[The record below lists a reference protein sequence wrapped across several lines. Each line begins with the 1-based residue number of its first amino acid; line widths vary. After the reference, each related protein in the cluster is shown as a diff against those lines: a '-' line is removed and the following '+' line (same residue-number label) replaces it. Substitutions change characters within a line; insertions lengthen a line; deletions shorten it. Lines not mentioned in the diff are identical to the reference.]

1 MFTGL
6 IETVGTLS
14 AIHPKDDVWKL
25 DIVAPKIAGE
35 LRIGDS
41 VSISGACSTVVRSDS
56 RSFSVE
62 IMEETRIR
70 TKLGSLRSGSRVSLE
85 WAMRLIQD
93 LTDISCRDT

>member
-41 VSISGACSTVVRSDS
+41 VSISGRAALSCVLTADHSAS
-56 RSFSVE
+56 R
-62 IMEETRIR
+62 
-70 TKLGSLRSGSRVSLE
+70 
-85 WAMRLIQD
+85 
-93 LTDISCRDT
+93 